1 MRKFVIV
8 MAAAAGLGLM
18 ASSGASAAPVGAF
31 AIDAAA
37 NAMGAVE
44 EVGHRRCCRPVK
56 KKPRWICPRCYRYV
70 CKKVYK

>member
-44 EVGHRRCCRPVK
+44 EVGYRGCCRPHRK
-56 KKPRWICPRCYRYV
+56 KVRWHCPRCYRYV
-70 CKKVYK
+70 CRKVYR